1 MDAAGRRGTPAES
14 EVAIAE
20 MAGVAG
26 KQAEAVCANPKAC
39 CEPAALAVAAQD
51 AGRGGSWEGRVNSRA
66 TRDDF
71 RPPVGRPLS
80 LHSWMSCVFS
90 SESRS
95 ALRRCNCE
103 AIGMPYVGEEGT
115 LRRSLSGFG
124 GQNTLQTLRYA
135 IV

>member
-1 MDAAGRRGTPAES
+1 MSGRRWQARTPAES
-14 EVAIAE
+14 EAAIAE
-20 MAGVAG
+20 TAGVL
-26 KQAEAVCANPKAC
+26 EAVCANPTAC
-39 CEPAALAVAAQD
+39 CEPAALAVAAED
-51 AGRGGSWEGRVNSRA
+51 AGGSWERRVNSRA

-80 LHSWMSCVFS
+80 LHSWMSCVLS

-115 LRRSLSGFG
+115 LRRTLSGFG

-135 IV
+135 RV

>member
-1 MDAAGRRGTPAES
+1 MDAAGRRGTQAES
-14 EVAIAE
+14 EAVIAE
-20 MAGVAG
+20 TAGVAG
-26 KQAEAVCANPKAC
+26 RPAEAVCANPTAC
-39 CEPAALAVAAQD
+39 CEPAALAVAAED
-51 AGRGGSWEGRVNSRA
+51 AGGSWERRVNSRA

-80 LHSWMSCVFS
+80 LH
-90 SESRS
+90 RT

-115 LRRSLSGFG
+115 LRRTLSGFG

-135 IV
+135 RV

>member
-1 MDAAGRRGTPAES
+1 MAAEDA
-14 EVAIAE
+14 
-20 MAGVAG
+20 
-26 KQAEAVCANPKAC
+26 
-39 CEPAALAVAAQD
+39 
-51 AGRGGSWEGRVNSRA
+51 GGSWARRVSSRA
-66 TRDDF
+66 TMDDF

-80 LHSWMSCVFS
+80 LHSWMSFVLS

-115 LRRSLSGFG
+115 LRITLSGFG

-135 IV
+135 RV